1 MGLINSLKTGTNFTE
16 REENIRDYILN
27 HPEKIKNMST
37 KQLGEATLSSAASIS
52 RFCKKLGCN
61 SYSDFKIR
69 FFGELKLTGL
79 NAAEDKL
86 FISQRENAITAIS
99 KIAQIN
105 NHVLEQTKN
114 EIDLEQ
120 MARLGQWISQAE
132 YIDFYAYD
140 LNVYLAQYGCNN
152 LFYCNKIAHVY
163 SATNLQEL
171 SALKKHDHKHLA
183 IIISHT
189 GRNARLVEIL
199 RTLKR
204 AKTRTIVITPPKN
217 SIMVREADEVLYT
230 YGAPEQPLYE
240 FGSVTFSSSVKY
252 LLDVLFCM
260 AFASEYQM
268 NYQTNQEYDR
278 ISAGSLWT
286 LLDHI

>member
-1 MGLINSLKTGTNFTE
+1 MGLINDLKTGTNFTE
-16 REENIRDYILN
+16 REETIRDYILAN
-27 HPEKIKNMST
+27 PEKIKDMST
-37 KQLGEATLSSAASIS
+37 KQLGESTLSSAASIS

-69 FFGELKLTGL
+69 FFGELKLVDL
-79 NAAEDKL
+79 NAAEDTL
-86 FISQRENAITAIS
+86 AISQRENALTAIS
-99 KIAQIN
+99 KITRITQQ
-105 NHVLEQTKN
+105 VVEQTKN

-171 SALKKHDHKHLA
+171 SALKKRNDKYLA

-189 GRNARLVEIL
+189 GRNARLLEIL

-204 AKTRTIVITPPKN
+204 VKTRTIVITPPTN
-217 SIMVREADEVLYT
+217 SIMAREADEVLYT
-230 YGAPEQPLYE
+230 YGAPEKPLYE

-252 LLDVLFCM
+252 LLDILFCM

-268 NYQTNQEYDR
+268 NYQLNQEYDR
-278 ISAGSLWT
+278 ISSGSLWT
-286 LLDHI
+286 LLDDI